1 MRKPRHREDNLPEVA
16 LAVSGNPG
24 LQSVRTVTRR
34 THVLHGAVNFM
45 CQHDSVTGCPGMAS
59 TRLQVCLQ
67 AVPSG
72 IRTRMGG
79 LSGAIALPRGWAPP
93 GPGEGRRTRPL
104 CRLPALDIRSPALGL
119 GLPPPALLVASLQ
132 VADCGTS
139 QPPESR
145 EPIPHTKSPDTA
157 IDG

>member
-16 LAVSGNPG
+16 PAVSGNPG
-24 LQSVRTVTRR
+24 LQSVRAVTPR
-34 THVLHGAVNFM
+34 THILHGAVNFM

-79 LSGAIALPRGWAPP
+79 LSGATALPRGWAPP

-104 CRLPALDIRSPALGL
+104 CRLPALDIRLLPLGWDSHRQLSWSPAFRWQTVGR
-119 GLPPPALLVASLQ
+119 PSLQ
-132 VADCGTS
+132 NHVS
-139 QPPESR
+139 QFL
-145 EPIPHTKSPDTA
+145 ILNLLTQQ
-157 IDG
+157 